1 MEKKTLPLEVKIFVL
16 AFAKNKDLLSFH
28 MEDEDLIDACREIR
42 WVGKGK
48 RVPIPED
55 LSMLKEL
62 RKIVLAFSEIE
73 RVPKLPPLLREIDV
87 AYCPLREWPELPKR
101 CKKIDARG
109 TDFEEMTT
117 VEAA

>member
-73 RVPKLPPLLREIDV
+73 RVPCRHCCARSMWRTV
-87 AYCPLREWPELPKR
+87 RSGSGRSFQSAVKR
-101 CKKIDARG
+101 SMPGARISRR
-109 TDFEEMTT
+109 
-117 VEAA
+117 